1 MSVIA
6 LIMAGGSGTRFW
18 PASRASQPKQFLRVT
33 GDKSMLQLTFDRLE
47 AQIPAHKIYVVTAGS
62 QAQLV
67 REHLP
72 QLPPENIIIEP
83 FGMNTAPC
91 IALSAAHLAELY
103 PSGEALLV
111 LPADHVIL
119 DVPAFLRSVNLA
131 EKVARQGALVTFGIV
146 PEYPATGYGY
156 IEAGE
161 ELEPGVRKVSRFK
174 EKPDLTTATEFL
186 RQGNFYWNSGMFC
199 WTLASIEAAF
209 RSHLPRALEVAGQT
223 LALLK
228 GGADQQRV
236 NDAYAQMP
244 RVPVDIGIMEPASN
258 RAVIPVSIGWN
269 DVGSWKALADISPA
283 DGEQNHFPAG
293 GLALSSRDNYIY
305 SDKYVALIGVEGL
318 CVVETADAILVCS
331 KERSEDVKKVVEHL
345 QEQKKEELL

>member
-1 MSVIA
+1 
-6 LIMAGGSGTRFW
+6 
-18 PASRASQPKQFLRVT
+18 
-33 GDKSMLQLTFDRLE
+33 
-47 AQIPAHKIYVVTAGS
+47 
-62 QAQLV
+62 
-67 REHLP
+67 
-72 QLPPENIIIEP
+72 
-83 FGMNTAPC
+83 
-91 IALSAAHLAELY
+91 
-103 PSGEALLV
+103 
-111 LPADHVIL
+111 
-119 DVPAFLRSVNLA
+119 
-131 EKVARQGALVTFGIV
+131 
-146 PEYPATGYGY
+146 
-156 IEAGE
+156 
-161 ELEPGVRKVSRFK
+161 
-174 EKPDLTTATEFL
+174 
-186 RQGNFYWNSGMFC
+186 MFC

-228 GGADQQRV
+228 DGVDQQKV

-283 DGEQNHFPAG
+283 DGERNHFPAG